1 MSQASDILLAT
12 TMAIAGILF
21 DICATP
27 PNPSPPRRDREIKDR
42 IAILVGTSIPGAMM
56 RHSATIPILY
66 HALVTATPALAPEY
80 MSRVCPRQ
88 ENRNTILFEWNL
100 LSATAFFLI
109 FLGSAIRV
117 TAYGGLGRS
126 FTFHLAP
133 PDDLVTSGI
142 YSWIQ
147 HPSYTGLLLVLAGVH
162 LLFLRWDGASA
173 CWIPES
179 ILIFFNGMG
188 VYGTGVLAVA
198 GAVVLNARVRDEEE
212 MLRVKFGKKWEEWHA
227 RTRRIVPGVF

>member
-1 MSQASDILLAT
+1 MSQVSDVLLAT

-27 PNPSPPRRDREIKDR
+27 PNPSPPRRDRQIKDR
-42 IAILVGTSIPGAMM
+42 ISILVGSSIPGAIM

-66 HALVTATPALAPEY
+66 HALVTATPALAPGY
-80 MSRVCPRQ
+80 MSQVCPRQ
-88 ENRNTILFEWNL
+88 ENRNPALFEW
-100 LSATAFFLI
+100 SATSLTAIVFI
-109 FLGSAIRV
+109 FLGSVIRI

-173 CWIPES
+173 CWVPES
-179 ILIFFNGMG
+179 ILGVFNGMG
-188 VYGTGVLAVA
+188 VYGTGVLAVV
-198 GAVVLNARVRDEEE
+198 GAVTLNARVKDEED
-212 MLRVKFGKKWEEWHA
+212 MLRGKFGKKWEEWHA
-227 RTRRIVPGVF
+227 RTKRIIPSVF